1 MSTELFSGISWE
13 CPVCMT
19 VPEGEVHQ
27 CHEGHHYC
35 FDCWNR
41 LEEPRRCPVCR
52 QPVPQA
58 NRNRGIEQV
67 IATLDASCEHCGE
80 IMRAT
85 RGAKAAHLAVCPKRP
100 TACTAAA
107 EGCRWAGVL
116 AEQVAE
122 HEAACPFV
130 RARVAAQNQLHDAPP
145 SDAEV
150 EEMGLTAA
158 VAALWA
164 HVAVPQVVE
173 KACERLNTLCVPAG
187 GKQAAAE
194 AGAIEAAV
202 AAMRSQ
208 RVAASGRRRWQ
219 AQVVGVQAQGC
230 ALLSNICAGH
240 DDPAGQAR
248 RQKAAAA
255 KAIEVVVAAMRAHPQ
270 VADVQVDGC
279 RALGFM
285 CYGTDAAAHRRRQ
298 RAAAAGAIEVVVTAM
313 QDFSQEKYVQYYGCG
328 ALFHICGGGSGM
340 RARQQRATQAGGRT
354 VVVAAMQAHPDN
366 DEMQRYGQ
374 RLLGLL
380 PAEL

>member
-1 MSTELFSGISWE
+1 MSTELFSGICWE

-58 NRNRGIEQV
+58 NRNRAVERV
-67 IATLDASCEHCGE
+67 IASLDAKCEHCGE
-80 IMRAT
+80 VTRAT
-85 RGAKAAHLAVCPKRP
+85 RGAVAAHLSVCPQRP

-116 AEQVAE
+116 AEQVAVP
-122 HEAACPFV
+122 ACPFV
-130 RARVAAQNQLHDAPP
+130 RARVAAQNQLHDAP
-145 SDAEV
+145 SSGVEL

-164 HVAVPQVVE
+164 HGAVAVDHVAE

-187 GKQAAAE
+187 GKQAAAD

-208 RVAASGRRRWQ
+208 RLSQ
-219 AQVVGVQAQGC
+219 AHPQVVGVQAQGC
-230 ALLSNICAGH
+230 TLLCNICEGDNDAAGR
-240 DDPAGQAR
+240 AR
-248 RQKAAAA
+248 RQKAATAE
-255 KAIEVVVAAMRAHPQ
+255 AIEVVVAAMRAHPQ
-270 VADVQVDGC
+270 VAHVQVDGC
-279 RALGFM
+279 RALGNM

-298 RAAAAGAIEVVVTAM
+298 RAAAAGAIEVVLAAM
-313 QDFSQEKYVQYYGCG
+313 QDFRQEAYECVQVYGCG
-328 ALFHICGGGSGM
+328 ALSHICGGGPGV

-354 VVVAAMQAHPDN
+354 AVVAALQAHPDN
-366 DEMQRYGQ
+366 DEVQHFGQ
-374 RLLGLL
+374 RLLRQL
-380 PAEL
+380 PAEM